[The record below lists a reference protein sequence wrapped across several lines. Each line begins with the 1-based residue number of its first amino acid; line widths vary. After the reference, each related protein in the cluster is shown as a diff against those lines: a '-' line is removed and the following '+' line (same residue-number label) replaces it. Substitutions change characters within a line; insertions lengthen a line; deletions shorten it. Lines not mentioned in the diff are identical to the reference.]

1 MMQNINVTRSKLWH
15 RSGSWLLQAGILS
28 LTVITIF
35 PFVWSILLSSH
46 NRETI
51 FSSEIPLYWGD
62 YFFANYEK
70 LLELIPYWQSMYNS
84 VLISVLGTATSLLF
98 CSMAGYAFALQ
109 EFKSKKTLFLFM
121 IGTMMVPPVVSLVP
135 YYLTVKFL
143 GLTNTHLAV
152 WLPFT
157 ATPLGIFLVRQFIIR
172 SVPSELIEA
181 AKLDGASE
189 IDIFFRVVV
198 PLIKP
203 ALATLG
209 IIQFV
214 FFWNNFLTPL
224 VVLTEQEKLVLPL
237 ALRSLQFH
245 PNAPWGAVM
254 VGTSLAFFPVLIVY
268 FFFSRKIIAG
278 LTSGAVKG

>member
-1 MMQNINVTRSKLWH
+1 MQTSVLNSARVWRRSLRGALQVT
-15 RSGSWLLQAGILS
+15 IIS
-28 LTVITIF
+28 LTSITIF
-35 PFVWSILLSSH
+35 PFFWSIVLSSH
-46 NRETI
+46 NRESI
-51 FSSEIPLYWGD
+51 FSSVIPMYWGD
-62 YFFANYEK
+62 FFQENYRT
-70 LLELIPYWQSMYNS
+70 LVELVPYWTAMYNS
-84 VLISVLGTATSLLF
+84 IVISVLGTFVSLLF

-109 EFKSKKTLFLFM
+109 KFKLKKLLFSFM
-121 IGTMMVPPVVSLVP
+121 IATMMVPPVVSLVP
-135 YYLTVKFL
+135 YYLTIQFL
-143 GLTNTHLAV
+143 GLLNTHLAV

-157 ATPLGIFLVRQFIIR
+157 AAPVGIFLVRQFIIR
-172 SVPSELIEA
+172 SVPPDLIEA
-181 AKLDGASE
+181 AKLDGAS
-189 IDIFFRVVV
+189 DLDVFFRVVL

-224 VVLTEQEKLVLPL
+224 VVLSEQDKLVLPL
-237 ALRSLQFH
+237 ALRSLQNH

-254 VGTSLAFFPVLIVY
+254 VGTTLAFIPVLIVY

>member
-1 MMQNINVTRSKLWH
+1 MQSVGILGSRTWRRLTRWMLH
-15 RSGSWLLQAGILS
+15 GGILS
-28 LTVITIF
+28 LTAITIF

-51 FSSEIPLYWGD
+51 FSSKIPLYWGS
-62 YFFANYEK
+62 YFGVNYEK
-70 LLELIPYWQSMYNS
+70 LVYLIPYWKAMYNS
-84 VLISVLGTATSLLF
+84 VLISVLGTAASLLF

-109 EFKSKKTLFLFM
+109 KFKIKKILFAFM

-135 YYLTVKFL
+135 YYLTIKFL
-143 GLTNTHLAV
+143 GLLNTHLSV

-157 ATPLGIFLVRQFIIR
+157 AAPFGIFLVRQFIIR
-172 SVPSELIEA
+172 SVPVDLIEA

-189 IDIFFRVVV
+189 IDIFFRIVI

-224 VVLTEQEKLVLPL
+224 VVLSEQDKLVLPL
-237 ALRSLQFH
+237 ALRSLQNH

-254 VGTSLAFFPVLIVY
+254 VGTSLAFFPVLLVY